1 MTPAIKL
8 LKNKKIKHTVHQY
21 KHDEMEVSYGQ
32 EAANKMGVD
41 SNKIFKTLIISLG
54 DKTLAVAIIPVKNTL
69 NMKKVAKVMQSKKV
83 TMAAVDEVLRSTG
96 YILGGVSPL
105 AQKKKLTTVID
116 ESAQTF
122 ESIYVSAGQRGLEVE
137 LSPRALVELTQAS
150 VDAICN

>member
-21 KHDEMEVSYGQ
+21 QHDETEGSYGQ

-41 SNKIFKTLIISLG
+41 SNKIFKTLIVSFG

-69 NMKKVAKVMQSKKV
+69 SMKKVAKVMQSKKV

-116 ESAQTF
+116 ESAQSF

-137 LSPRALVELTQAS
+137 LSPHALVELTQAR